1 MTTTIISLGTTTIT
15 TNSTVTIDQRTL
27 PTICV
32 SDSNSTAMVKLS
44 ARSLTCTNLKL
55 HTALVW
61 VMMKNPFDFCAYY
74 LTANHN
80 ISPLL
85 EMSASTLK
93 DTCSCLVTH
102 ASTPLP
108 VFNAGTSYSP
118 KPKRQCN
125 KSVASLI
132 KGKYKEPEAF
142 CKYYTSTSRRIS
154 PYWMLKPVD
163 LFAGCSCLI

>member
-1 MTTTIISLGTTTIT
+1 LTTTIISLGTTTIT

-27 PTICV
+27 PTTCTSGSKSKTV
-32 SDSNSTAMVKLS
+32 NLS
-44 ARSLTCTNLKL
+44 ARSLTCANLKL

-61 VMMKNPFDFCAYY
+61 VIMKTPFDFCAYY

-93 DTCSCLVTH
+93 YTCSCLVTH
-102 ASTPLP
+102 TSTPLP
-108 VFNAGTSYSP
+108 IFKAGTSYSP

-132 KGKYKEPEAF
+132 RGKYKEPEAF

>member
-1 MTTTIISLGTTTIT
+1 VTTTTISLGTTTIT

-27 PTICV
+27 TTSCI
-32 SDSNSTAMVKLS
+32 SGSTSIKLS

-61 VMMKNPFDFCAYY
+61 IMMKNPFDFCAYY

-80 ISPLL
+80 TSPLL

-93 DTCSCLVTH
+93 DTCSCLLTH

-108 VFNAGTSYSP
+108 VFKPGTSYSP

-163 LFAGCSCLI
+163 LFEGCSCLI